1 MGEVDLS
8 IFNLSPMAMWIQD
21 FSAVKKTFQQWLDD
35 GVEDLEQYLLEDPER
50 LQPCLVMIRTI
61 RVNQSTLDMYE
72 ASNLDEILHNVNSG

>member
-50 LQPCLVMIRTI
+50 LQPCLVMILTI